1 MTNDPISAI
10 NTEGLSAPIAEA
22 VNVLK
27 AALAAHRNDGRAF
40 AAAQALAEVTEKLRA
55 LGA

>member
-40 AAAQALAEVTEKLRA
+40 AAAQSLGEALEKLRA